1 MLSSPTIKNYSSI
14 TPNLSSEKIAILCLG
29 GLGGSGKVATELAQQ
44 LTLTGNS
51 IFLFTSPEAQWVNQ
65 NHQNQSL
72 NYIPVSAPKTPTPAN
87 SQWIEPLANEIIHH
101 IENHN
106 IGIINVHYAVGLVE
120 AALLAKQQ
128 LAIKNRKLKVCLT
141 LHGSDITKFGR
152 NPEYKYQL
160 KKSILKCD
168 RLTAVS
174 HWLAD
179 EAIKILDLKTRPT
192 VIHNAID
199 LELFQPFP
207 RWNTNQNHTYN
218 LCHVSN
224 LRDVKRPLDAIT
236 VLARVRGAG
245 IPARLLMIGDGPNLT
260 TAKQHALSLGVSQ
273 HVIFLGSAT
282 PLELVRWLSISDLQL
297 VTSQSESF
305 CLAALE
311 AMSCSVPVVGTFCG
325 GLEEVIGLLDKNLPE
340 LLLSVPGDTATMAA
354 KVVQL
359 FNNPQIYHQ
368 LRNSLPE
375 KIKHQFSRQNQLQN
389 YSNLFAAV
397 VGNR

>member
-1 MLSSPTIKNYSSI
+1 SPTVKNYSSI
-14 TPNLSSEKIAILCLG
+14 TSIPSEKIAILCLG

-44 LTLTGNS
+44 LTSTGNS

-72 NYIPVSAPKTPTPAN
+72 NYIPVNAPKTPTPAN
-87 SQWIEPLANEIIHH
+87 PQWIKPLANEIIHH
-101 IENHN
+101 IETNN

-120 AALLAKQQ
+120 AAILAKQQ

-152 NPEYKYQL
+152 DSEYKYQL
-160 KKSILKCD
+160 KNSIEKCD

-174 HWLAD
+174 HCLAD
-179 EAIKILDLKTRPT
+179 QAVKILDLKTRPK

-199 LELFQPFP
+199 LNLFQPFP

-245 IPARLLMIGDGPNLT
+245 IPARLLMIGQGPNLIE
-260 TAKQHALSLGVSQ
+260 AQQHALSLGVAEN
-273 HVIFLGSAT
+273 VIFLGSAT
-282 PLELVRWLSISDLQL
+282 PLELVRWLSICDLQL

-311 AMSCSVPVVGTFCG
+311 AMACSVPVVGTFCG
-325 GLEEVIGLLDKNLPE
+325 GLEEVIGILDKDLPE
-340 LLLSVPGDTATMAA
+340 LLLSVPGDTTAMAA

-359 FNNPQIYHQ
+359 FKNPPIYQQ

-375 KIKHQFSRQNQLQN
+375 KIKHQFSCQTQLQN
-389 YSNLFAAV
+389 YSNLFAGV
-397 VGNR
+397 VGSR

>member
-14 TPNLSSEKIAILCLG
+14 TSNLPSEKIAILCLG

-65 NHQNQSL
+65 NQNQSL
-72 NYIPVSAPKTPTPAN
+72 NYIPVNAPKTPTPAN
-87 SQWIEPLANEIIHH
+87 PQWIEPLANEITHH

-152 NPEYKYQL
+152 DPEYKYQL
-160 KKSILKCD
+160 KKSIEKCD

-174 HWLAD
+174 HWLAE
-179 EAIKILDLKTRPT
+179 EAVKNLDLKTRPT

-199 LELFQPFP
+199 LNLFQPFP
-207 RWNTNQNHTYN
+207 RWNTSENHTYN

-260 TAKQHALSLGVSQ
+260 TARQHALSLGVAEN
-273 HVIFLGSAT
+273 VVFLGSAT
-282 PLELVRWLSISDLQL
+282 PSELVRWLSISDLQL
-297 VTSQSESF
+297 VTSKSESF

-311 AMSCSVPVVGTFCG
+311 AMACSVPVVGTFCG
-325 GLEEVIGLLDKNLPE
+325 GLEEVMGLLDKDLPD
-340 LLLSVPGDTATMAA
+340 LLLSVPGDTAAIAA

-359 FNNPQIYHQ
+359 FKNPQIYHQ
-368 LRNSLPE
+368 LHNSLPE

-389 YSNLFAAV
+389 YSNLFTAV
-397 VGNR
+397 IN

>member
-1 MLSSPTIKNYSSI
+1 MLSSPTITNYSSI
-14 TPNLSSEKIAILCLG
+14 TSNLPSERIAILCLG

-44 LTLTGNS
+44 LTSTGNS

-65 NHQNQSL
+65 NNSV
-72 NYIPVSAPKTPTPAN
+72 NYIPVNAPKTPTPAN

-101 IENHN
+101 IETHN
-106 IGIINVHYAVGLVE
+106 IGILNIHYAVGLIE
-120 AALLAKQQ
+120 AALLAKQE
-128 LAIKNRKLKVCLT
+128 LATKNRKLKVCLT
-141 LHGSDITKFGR
+141 LHGSDITKFAR
-152 NPEYKYQL
+152 EPQYKYKL
-160 KKSILKCD
+160 KKSIEKCD
-168 RLTAVS
+168 RITAVS

-179 EAIKILDLKTRPT
+179 EAVRLLELKTPPT

-199 LELFQPFP
+199 LNLFQPFP
-207 RWNTNQNHTYN
+207 RWNTNQNYTYN

-224 LRDVKRPLDAIT
+224 LRDVKRPLDAIA

-260 TAKQHALSLGVSQ
+260 TAKQHALSLGVSE

-282 PLELVRWLSISDLQL
+282 PSELVRWLSISDLQL

-311 AMSCSVPVVGTFCG
+311 AMACSVPVVGTFCG
-325 GLEEVIGLLDKNLPE
+325 GLEEVIGLLDKDLPE
-340 LLLSVPGDTATMAA
+340 LLLSVPGDTAAMAA

-359 FNNPQIYHQ
+359 FKNPQLYQ
-368 LRNSLPE
+368 KLRNTLPE
-375 KIKHQFSRQNQLQN
+375 KIKHRFSRQNQLQN

-397 VGNR
+397 IN